1 MSAELSKVFY
11 GPSVWFS
18 SVLGLIIHPELWRG
32 CKKCVPSSFE
42 ATKLRDEF
50 LLATKT
56 IWDEVIIVHLH
67 GTRKMNATPSSWIF
81 SESSY
86 VL

>member
-1 MSAELSKVFY
+1 MGLQSDFPLSWAWLSTQNSDEGARNVSLAHLR
-11 GPSVWFS
+11 P
-18 SVLGLIIHPELWRG
+18 
-32 CKKCVPSSFE
+32 PSSFE

-50 LLATKT
+50 LLATKN

-67 GTRKMNATPSSWIF
+67 GMRKMNATQSSWIF